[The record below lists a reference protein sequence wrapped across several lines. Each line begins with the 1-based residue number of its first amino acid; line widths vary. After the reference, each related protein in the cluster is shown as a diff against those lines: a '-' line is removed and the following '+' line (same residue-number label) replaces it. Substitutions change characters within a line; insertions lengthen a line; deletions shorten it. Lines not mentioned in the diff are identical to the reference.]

1 MKGARR
7 GLTLVGGLLGLV
19 VLAYLVGPL
28 LTKDPA
34 QRVRFMIWGSPEEV
48 RVVQSFLED
57 FRREHPEI
65 EVEVEHAPSFG
76 YAEKLRIQFLGGNPP
91 DVMYLSQEFV
101 EDFARQD
108 YLLDLTPLEA
118 RDRAELDPGDF
129 YPEVYERF
137 RHQGK
142 LYGISKDF
150 ATLVLYYNK
159 DLFQKW
165 DVPYPRPGWT
175 WEDFLT
181 TAKALSREGDY
192 GFLLETWNE
201 ELFPW
206 IWQAGGEVASEDPA
220 EWLLGQPEQLE
231 ASAEA
236 LQFLRDLI
244 WVHKVSPGPSVTR
257 DQGGNALFVRGQV
270 AMCTYGR
277 WACMEFKDLD
287 RFDWD
292 VIELPRHK
300 RQATSTFAVSYA
312 IAAQSKRS
320 EQAWTLIKFLTSKAQ
335 QEKVAHSAQAI
346 PARRSV
352 AEGPAFREPNALG
365 GLGYPIASAPHT
377 KSVTYGRFSPRFR
390 GANEAKQEFNQ
401 ALDGLWNGSEP
412 DAKVVLQRLQPRV
425 EALLERQRASQAQE
439 AQ

>member
-1 MKGARR
+1 MTRARR
-7 GLTLVGGLLGLV
+7 GLALVGGVLGI
-19 VLAYLVGPL
+19 VLGAYLLAPL
-28 LTKDPA
+28 LTRNPA
-34 QRVRFMIWGSPEEV
+34 QQVRFMIWGSPEEV
-48 RVVQSFLED
+48 RVVQSFLKD
-57 FRREHPEI
+57 FRVAHPEI
-65 EVEVEHAPSFG
+65 AVEVEHAPSFG

-108 YLLDLTPLEA
+108 YLLDLTPLEE
-118 RDRAELDPGDF
+118 RDRTELEPADF
-129 YPEVYERF
+129 YAEVYERF
-137 RHQGK
+137 RYQGK

-165 DVPYPRPGWT
+165 DVPYPKPGWT
-175 WEDFLT
+175 WDDFLV

-206 IWQAGGEVASEDPA
+206 IWQAGGEVASEEPPA
-220 EWLLGQPEQLE
+220 WLMGTPEHLD
-231 ASAEA
+231 ASAEG

-244 WVHKVSPGPSVTR
+244 WVHKVAPGPSVTR

-300 RQATSTFAVSYA
+300 KQATSTFAVSYG

-320 EQAWTLIKFLTSKAQ
+320 EHAWTLIKFLTSKAQ
-335 QEKVAHSAQAI
+335 QRKVAHSAQAI

-352 AEGPAFREPNALG
+352 AEGPAFREPKALG
-365 GLGYPIASAPHT
+365 KLGYPIAAAPHT
-377 KSVTYGRFSPRFR
+377 NSVAYGRCSPRFR

-401 ALDGLWNGSEP
+401 AMDGLWNGSEP
-412 DAKVVLQRLQPRV
+412 DAK
-425 EALLERQRASQAQE
+425 ALLKRIQPTIEAVLARQRSSK
-439 AQ
+439 